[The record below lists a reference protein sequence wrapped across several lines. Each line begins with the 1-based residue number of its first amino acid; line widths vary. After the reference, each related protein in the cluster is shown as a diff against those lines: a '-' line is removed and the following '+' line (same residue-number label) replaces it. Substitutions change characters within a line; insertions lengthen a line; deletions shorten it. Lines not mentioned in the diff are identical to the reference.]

1 MADKEYI
8 LGNKAREL
16 VKYTIQVTKVVTGDV
31 SQRDVRKILQKVAE
45 LDDIRDVKAV
55 CQQFIGSLDRT
66 EKKGFTKSGYRDYGE
81 EMRKVARN
89 IVRNIHAA
97 NGKMFVTEYE
107 ERLRLINE
115 VLDDCS
121 LLLEYIQICV
131 DNGYVSIERSG
142 IWTKKLRDVQYM
154 TMSWRKNDGA
164 RAKKLRE
171 EASAQADKRQVD
183 VVKTA
188 IRQVKEEQRQEASIK
203 KAFQEGRPI
212 N

>member
-1 MADKEYI
+1 
-8 LGNKAREL
+8 
-16 VKYTIQVTKVVTGDV
+16 
-31 SQRDVRKILQKVAE
+31 
-45 LDDIRDVKAV
+45 
-55 CQQFIGSLDRT
+55 
-66 EKKGFTKSGYRDYGE
+66 
-81 EMRKVARN
+81 
-89 IVRNIHAA
+89 
-97 NGKMFVTEYE
+97 
-107 ERLRLINE
+107 
-115 VLDDCS
+115 
-121 LLLEYIQICV
+121 
-131 DNGYVSIERSG
+131 
-142 IWTKKLRDVQYM
+142 M

>member
-1 MADKEYI
+1 MADKEYV

-16 VKYTIQVTKVVTGDV
+16 VKYTIQATRIVTGDV

-55 CQQFIGSLDRT
+55 CQQLIGSLDRT
-66 EKKGFTKSGYRDYGE
+66 DKKGFTKSSYRDYGE

-121 LLLEYIQICV
+121 LMLEYILICV
-131 DNGYVSIERSG
+131 ENGYVSVERSG

-164 RAKKLRE
+164 RAKKLRGE
-171 EASAQADKRQVD
+171 EAAQAGKRQVD

-188 IRQVKEEQRQEASIK
+188 IRQVKEEQRQGASIK

-212 N
+212 S